1 MASDLKNFN
10 VVAFYATGQ
19 AVIEPLKNFYKYLF
33 VSFAVVILSAC
44 SKAPS
49 CADADSIGLV
59 KQIYQEKYKKRMDGL
74 SEMAT
79 KPFNQWFKD
88 APLSVESITNDGK
101 NSETGKQACSAEL
114 TLSVPA
120 DALAVVPKELVGAW
134 AAWSKGVVEIKDNR
148 FTMPVSYVLQRTED
162 GKVLTASLTDP
173 SPLIEVFINFVS
185 ADIKY
190 KSSQTPTPTST
201 PTVSEAPLTKDAVST
216 SVTPE
221 MPSITQ
227 FIAKQP
233 SDALGDKFV
242 ETKLKALLTSN
253 YAKFAENLA
262 VASALQ
268 EEGDFVY
275 GSGNA
280 VQGGGSDEA
289 GLAIHKKSGAVYAV
303 MLVDGKDVKWF
314 GAESSKDLPAPLRKW
329 LANKG
334 VSN

>member
-1 MASDLKNFN
+1 MASDLKQID
-10 VVAFYATGQ
+10 VAFERTGR
-19 AVIEPLKNFYKYLF
+19 ADIAPLKNIYKYLLAGLA
-33 VSFAVVILSAC
+33 AVTLSAC

-49 CADADSIGLV
+49 CAEADSIGLV
-59 KQIYQEKYKKRMDGL
+59 KQIYQEKYKKRLDGF
-74 SEMAT
+74 SETAAN
-79 KPFNQWFKD
+79 PFNQWFKN

-114 TLSVPA
+114 TLIVPA
-120 DALAVVPKELVGAW
+120 DALSVVPKELVGAW
-134 AAWSKGVVEIKDNR
+134 AAWSKNVVEIKGNR

-162 GKVLTASLTDP
+162 TKVLTATLTDP

-185 ADIKY
+185 ADLKY
-190 KSSQTPTPTST
+190 KSSQNPTSIDT
-201 PTVSEAPLTKDAVST
+201 PTVSEASSVKDTASK
-216 SVTPE
+216 SVRPE
-221 MPSITQ
+221 LASITK
-227 FIAKQP
+227 FIGIQP

-242 ETKLKALLTSN
+242 DTKLKALLTSN

-289 GLAIHKKSGAVYAV
+289 GLAIHKQSGEVYAV

-314 GAESSKDLPAPLRKW
+314 GAAATKDFPAPLRKW